1 VTSFDYATIAAV
13 ACPLGIVAIVVATV
27 LILASKADDGPAE
40 PTLAECIAMG
50 RATFWPDDGPD
61 EDEEPTGEIPIVVD
75 PPVVPR
81 YVDTVSVQP
90 LPDGMVLFRGG
101 AVHAHCLGPK
111 LLNDAAPCAG
121 CAVHLDHV
129 LTGA

>member
-1 VTSFDYATIAAV
+1 MTSFDYATIAAV
-13 ACPLGIVAIVVATV
+13 ACPLGIVAIVVAAV
-27 LILASKADDGPAE
+27 LILAAKADDGPMVSDD
-40 PTLAECIAMG
+40 PTPFE
-50 RATFWPDDGPD
+50 DD
-61 EDEEPTGEIPIVVD
+61 EPTGEIPIVVD

-101 AVHAHCLGPK
+101 AVHARCLGPK
-111 LLNDAAPCAG
+111 LLNDAPPCAG